1 MEQVVNQHTM
11 LSQGG
16 SYKNLD
22 LACKEIGL
30 QPACLFI
37 SGSPGSG
44 KTYLSRKLLYQYESA
59 HLISG
64 NAGTSV
70 YNITKFISTHL
81 GLSLC
86 SHSEEHINR
95 GTQLINS
102 LSNASSECLFII
114 DDAHLMPGSTLS
126 VIMQLVGVQAN
137 IRFVLLGDK
146 GLFDK
151 ATALSAGDHNF
162 ANMEMTPLNTKE
174 VRAFLLETYKIKLNN
189 RKIKQLLLETSGNPK
204 AISAYIKKKQ
214 HLKKINFK
222 LYVNQLKKYT
232 KDIFLMT
239 LGALFL
245 ALIYFSMQYFIQK
258 PETGLNIIVNK
269 QSPIQND
276 DFSPAVC
283 YPDLAL
289 GDTKAQPSTTP
300 LYVVQLL
307 SVKKPSS
314 IRNISK
320 AMMSAPFKPVMI
332 KNKSSGLYTLFYGPF
347 FTKEDAKEALVKLP
361 DSLKSLNPW
370 VRPIDQKDLA

>member
-1 MEQVVNQHTM
+1 M
-11 LSQGG
+11 
-16 SYKNLD
+16 
-22 LACKEIGL
+22 
-30 QPACLFI
+30 
-37 SGSPGSG
+37 
-44 KTYLSRKLLYQYESA
+44 
-59 HLISG
+59 ISG

-162 ANMEMTPLNTKE
+162 ANMEMAPLNTKE

-204 AISAYIKKKQ
+204 Q
-214 HLKKINFK
+214 
-222 LYVNQLKKYT
+222 
-232 KDIFLMT
+232 
-239 LGALFL
+239 
-245 ALIYFSMQYFIQK
+245 
-258 PETGLNIIVNK
+258 
-269 QSPIQND
+269 
-276 DFSPAVC
+276 
-283 YPDLAL
+283 
-289 GDTKAQPSTTP
+289 
-300 LYVVQLL
+300 
-307 SVKKPSS
+307 
-314 IRNISK
+314 
-320 AMMSAPFKPVMI
+320 
-332 KNKSSGLYTLFYGPF
+332 
-347 FTKEDAKEALVKLP
+347 
-361 DSLKSLNPW
+361 
-370 VRPIDQKDLA
+370 